1 MEKIPFVIFLYADEK
16 GKRQIY
22 EGHWPE
28 QFIRDFTGKDIT
40 EIGGFY
46 ICGVLQPI
54 KSIEDAFRICRG

>member
-1 MEKIPFVIFLYADEK
+1 MFLYADEK

-22 EGHWPE
+22 EGDWPE